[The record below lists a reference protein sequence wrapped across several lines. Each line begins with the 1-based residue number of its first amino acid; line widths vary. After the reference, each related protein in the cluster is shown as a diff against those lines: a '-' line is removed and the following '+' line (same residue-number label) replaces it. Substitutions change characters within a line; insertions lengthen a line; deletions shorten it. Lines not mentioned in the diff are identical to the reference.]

1 MELYY
6 APVDETT
13 TISLEALVSRLTESG
28 LDCDIEPES
37 EGMFWIAFE
46 GCETA
51 MLAWVTGGQFV
62 FGTLQ
67 FAVRDDPQL
76 VDTVDKVM
84 QQAGHSAGED

>member
-28 LDCDIEPES
+28 LNCKIQPES
-37 EGMFWIAFE
+37 EGMFWIAFK
-46 GCETA
+46 GCEAA
-51 MLAWVTGGQFV
+51 MLASVTGGQFV

-67 FAVRDDPQL
+67 VALRDDPQL
-76 VDTVDKVM
+76 VDTVDKVL
-84 QQAGHSAGED
+84 QQAGYSAGED